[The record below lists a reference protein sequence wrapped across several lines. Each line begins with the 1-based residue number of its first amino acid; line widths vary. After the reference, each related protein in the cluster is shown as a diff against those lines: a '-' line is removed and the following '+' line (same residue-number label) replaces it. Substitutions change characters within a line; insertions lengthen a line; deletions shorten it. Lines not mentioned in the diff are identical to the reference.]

1 MKKLSIILLMLMSL
15 SFISCTENSRAKN
28 FGGNA
33 KLDLPT
39 GEKLVLVTWKD
50 DALWTLTR
58 DMKSDEVAETYK
70 FKEKSSLGML
80 EGSYTIIEHK

>member
-1 MKKLSIILLMLMSL
+1 MLMSL